1 MAAAVKIQVE
11 SRDPKKNK
19 GTGSRVARRLRASGK
34 IPAIIYGHN
43 QPPVPIALP
52 RETVLDMI
60 KKTIH
65 FAELQMD
72 GTTETVLIRDVQ
84 WDYLGKEILHLDFA
98 RVSVGESI
106 ETEVKLDIRGTA
118 PGVAEGGVLEI
129 LLHSLHVSCRAD
141 AIPDALR
148 VDISSLQLNQ
158 AIHIGDLKLPEG
170 VTVIGE
176 KDTLV
181 VHVTTPTPEPDLTE
195 TPAEEEPE
203 VIKPERKEEGA
214 E

>member
-19 GTGSRVARRLRASGK
+19 GTGSRVARRLRKSGR
-34 IPAIIYGHN
+34 IPAIIYGHK

-52 RETVLDMI
+52 RATVLEMI
-60 KKTIH
+60 KKSIH
-65 FAELQMD
+65 FAELQLD

-98 RVSVGESI
+98 RVTVGESI
-106 ETEVKLDIRGTA
+106 ETEVKLDFRGTA
-118 PGVAEGGVLEI
+118 PGVTEGGVLEI
-129 LLHSLHVSCRAD
+129 LLHTLHVSCRAD
-141 AIPDALR
+141 AIPDSLR
-148 VDISSLQLNQ
+148 VDISALQMEE
-158 AIHIGDLKLPEG
+158 AIHISDLKLPEG

-181 VHVTTPTPEPDLTE
+181 VHVTTPTAEPELDA
-195 TPAEEEPE
+195 PAGEVQPE
-203 VIKPERKEEGA
+203 VIKPERKEKE